1 MDILITGASR
11 GIGRAIAIRLA
22 NPNTRILFSYLQ
34 NDAAAEETCQRI
46 HSAGGTARAIQSDVR
61 NPDALRA
68 LATEAG
74 EWFGGLDILIHNAAI
89 GALKPMDRLRV
100 NQWDLTLESSLR
112 PFWLLSKLCLP
123 LFRKDSQIIGLSSL
137 GSRQFTP
144 GYAAMGAAK
153 GGMEAL
159 TRQLA
164 VELAPKTRVNT
175 VCGGLVQTDAIQH
188 IPGVSQLTEDI
199 IKATPMGR
207 IATPED
213 IAGAV
218 AVLLSSDARWIN
230 GHVLVADGG
239 FSCV

>member
-74 EWFGGLDILIHNAAI
+74 DWFGGLDILIHNAAI
-89 GALKPMDRLRV
+89 GALKPMDKLRV

-112 PFWLLSKLCLP
+112 PFWLYQSCAFHSFGK
-123 LFRKDSQIIGLSSL
+123 
-137 GSRQFTP
+137 T
-144 GYAAMGAAK
+144 AK
-153 GGMEAL
+153 
-159 TRQLA
+159 
-164 VELAPKTRVNT
+164 
-175 VCGGLVQTDAIQH
+175 
-188 IPGVSQLTEDI
+188 
-199 IKATPMGR
+199 
-207 IATPED
+207 
-213 IAGAV
+213 
-218 AVLLSSDARWIN
+218 SSDCP
-230 GHVLVADGG
+230 V
-239 FSCV
+239 

>member
-61 NPDALRA
+61 NPDSLRA
-68 LATEAG
+68 LVTEAG

-89 GALKPMDRLRV
+89 GALKPMDKLRV

-123 LFRKDSQIIGLSSL
+123 LFREDSQIIGLSSL

>member
-11 GIGRAIAIRLA
+11 GIGRAIAARLA
-22 NPNTRILFSYLQ
+22 GPHSRILFSYLQ
-34 NDAAAEETCQRI
+34 NDAAANETCRI
-46 HSAGGTARAIQSDVR
+46 VENAGGTARAIQSDVR
-61 NPDALRA
+61 SPQALRE
-68 LATEAG
+68 LVNDATD
-74 EWFGGLDILIHNAAI
+74 WLGGLDVLIHNAAI
-89 GALKPMDRLRV
+89 GALKPMDAMRV

-123 LFRKDSQIIGLSSL
+123 LLRDQSHIIGLSSL
-137 GSRQFTP
+137 GARQFTP

-175 VCGGLVQTDAIQH
+175 VCGGLVDTDAIRH
-188 IPGVSQLTEDI
+188 IPGFETLTQEVAQ
-199 IKATPMGR
+199 ATPLGR

-218 AVLLSSDARWIN
+218 AVLLSTDARWIN
-230 GHVLVADGG
+230 GHVLIADGG
-239 FSCV
+239 FSCL

>member
-1 MDILITGASR
+1 
-11 GIGRAIAIRLA
+11 
-22 NPNTRILFSYLQ
+22 
-34 NDAAAEETCQRI
+34 
-46 HSAGGTARAIQSDVR
+46 
-61 NPDALRA
+61 
-68 LATEAG
+68 
-74 EWFGGLDILIHNAAI
+74 
-89 GALKPMDRLRV
+89 
-100 NQWDLTLESSLR
+100 
-112 PFWLLSKLCLP
+112 
-123 LFRKDSQIIGLSSL
+123 
-137 GSRQFTP
+137 
-144 GYAAMGAAK
+144 MGAAK

-164 VELAPKTRVNT
+164 VELAPKTRVT

-188 IPGVSQLTEDI
+188 IPGVSQLMEDI

>member
-1 MDILITGASR
+1 LDILITGASR
-11 GIGRAIAIRLA
+11 GIGRAIATRLA
-22 NPNTRILFSYLQ
+22 GPHSRILFSYLQ
-34 NDAAAEETCQRI
+34 NEAAAQETCRMIQE
-46 HSAGGTARAIQSDVR
+46 AGGTAKAVQSDVR
-61 NPDALRA
+61 SPDALRA
-68 LATEAG
+68 LVEHATQ
-74 EWFGGLDILIHNAAI
+74 WFGGLDVLIHNAAI
-89 GALKPMDRLRV
+89 GALKPMNTMRT

-123 LFRKDSQIIGLSSL
+123 LLREQSQIIGLSSL

-175 VCGGLVQTDAIQH
+175 VCGGLVDTDAIRH
-188 IPGVSQLTEDI
+188 IPGFEKLTKDVAQ
-199 IKATPMGR
+199 ATPMGR
-207 IATPED
+207 IATPQD